1 MLLKKIEK
9 VLDTVMRFLMAI
21 AMLTLLVF
29 GTWQIFT
36 RWILKNPSTFT
47 DELLRYVLII
57 AGFIGSAYCFY
68 RDEHLAL
75 TLITDKAKGPF
86 KVILSVFIE
95 ACILFFVVYVFIFG
109 GIKLA
114 ATATNVSSVMHIPM
128 KTLYMIEPICGVLI
142 VLARILKYVQ
152 MFSEKKEKE
161 GKEV

>member
-1 MLLKKIEK
+1 LKKVEK
-9 VLDTVMRFLMAI
+9 VLDTVMRFLMAL

-36 RWILKNPSTFT
+36 RWVLGNPSTFT

-75 TLITDKAKGPF
+75 TLVTDKATGTF
-86 KVILSVFIE
+86 KIVLDVFIE

-109 GIKLA
+109 GLKLA
-114 ATATNVSSVMHIPM
+114 NTATNVSSVMHIPM

-142 VLARILKYVQ
+142 VLARILKYVNLYT
-152 MFSEKKEKE
+152 EKKGENK
-161 GKEV
+161 

>member
-1 MLLKKIEK
+1 MKKVEK
-9 VLDTVMRFLMAI
+9 VLDTVMRFLMAL

-36 RWILKNPSTFT
+36 RWVLGNPSTFT

-86 KVILSVFIE
+86 KLCLDIFIE
-95 ACILFFVVYVFIFG
+95 ICILFFVIYVFIFG
-109 GIKLA
+109 GFKLA
-114 ATATNVSSVMHIPM
+114 NTATNVSSVMHIPM
-128 KTLYMIEPICGVLI
+128 KTLFMIEPICGILI
-142 VLARILKYVQ
+142 VLARILKYVNLYA
-152 MFSEKKEKE
+152 EKKGENK
-161 GKEV
+161 